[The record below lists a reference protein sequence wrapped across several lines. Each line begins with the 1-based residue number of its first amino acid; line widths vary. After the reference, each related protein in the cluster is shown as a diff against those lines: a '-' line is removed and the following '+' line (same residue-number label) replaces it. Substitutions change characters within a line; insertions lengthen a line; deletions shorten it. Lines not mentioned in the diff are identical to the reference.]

1 MCKIIKYCIAEILIS
16 VIQYIDVTT
25 KKYLTKERKKT
36 MNRNYGQRE
45 LEYFLR
51 EGIPF
56 NMNGVVPFGTTV
68 NPIIQQMKQDM
79 TKSVMSLIKGKM
91 GYTIRFSE
99 RGEDSRG
106 GNNNFPKAYQ
116 WIKKYDKMF
125 HLHVDNP
132 QDIDDNLHMIKM
144 TNKTFVVV
152 LEKMAYAFVKTGN
165 YVPDAKYGSNDM
177 EIYITGKHAKPYFQ
191 ELSEMTKATIN
202 DSVLQH
208 YRVEGNESG
217 SYYTYVSDMRTRN
230 IDTLFYEDGVK
241 ENIIYHI
248 KNFIDSE
255 DMYKSRDLI
264 YKTGILLTGEPGTGK
279 TSLVTALATYFKWN
293 LITINMEKFKYIN
306 VQELADSITADP
318 TKYIILMEDIDIML
332 NSEENSKDQEYQE
345 NVHKLMQ
352 FLDGNISP
360 SGVVIIATT
369 NYPERLDR
377 RVLRD
382 GRFDI
387 NIYIDEL
394 TYKNIVT
401 MAKSFDLND
410 TSVEDVIATLV
421 EEAKEKDRAE
431 NKPLKTDDE
440 YRENLKVNQAHIQ
453 TVILKSMKK
462 QINLIPD
469 DIESK
474 MGESKVDYNKAP
486 EKPVVEND
494 DEDDDDLNIVFE

>member
-1 MCKIIKYCIAEILIS
+1 
-16 VIQYIDVTT
+16 
-25 KKYLTKERKKT
+25 
-36 MNRNYGQRE
+36 MNNYGRKE
-45 LEYFLR
+45 LEYLLN
-51 EGIPF
+51 GGLPF
-56 NMNGVVPFGTTV
+56 NMNGVVPFGSTV

-79 TKSVMSLIKGKM
+79 TKSVMSVVKNKM
-91 GYTIRFSE
+91 GYTLRFSE
-99 RGEDSRG
+99 RKDDNYG
-106 GNNNFPKAYQ
+106 GNSNFAKAYQ
-116 WIKKYDKMF
+116 WIRKYDKMF

-132 QDIDDNLHMIKM
+132 QDIDKEGDLHMIRM
-144 TNKTFVVV
+144 TNKTFIVV

-165 YVPDAKYGSNDM
+165 YVPDSRYGSNDM
-177 EIYITGKHAKPYFQ
+177 EIYITGKHAKPYFK
-191 ELSEMTKATIN
+191 ELSEMTKSTVN

-241 ENIIYHI
+241 ENIISHI
-248 KNFIDSE
+248 KNFIESE

-293 LITINMEKFKYIN
+293 LITINMEKFKHIN

-352 FLDGNISP
+352 FLDGNVSP

-382 GRFDI
+382 GRFDV
-387 NIYIDEL
+387 NIYVDEL
-394 TYKNIVT
+394 EYDNIIK
-401 MAKSFDLND
+401 MAKSFDLNNE
-410 TSVEDVIATLV
+410 SVEDVISTLV
-421 EEAKEKDRAE
+421 SEAKEKDRASGH
-431 NKPLKTDDE
+431 KLRTDDD
-440 YRENLKVNQAHIQ
+440 YRKNLKVNQAHIQ

-469 DIESK
+469 DVESK
-474 MGESKVDYNKAP
+474 MGESKVDYNAIP
-486 EKPVVEND
+486 EARKES
-494 DEDDDDLNIVFE
+494 DDDTGYDVF